1 MDTVAQ
7 PVLSQQLQSL
17 INGVELYSRRE
28 ILCTTSLPPSVPGV
42 YAWFFKDIPGTV
54 PADDCVTKGPLTLLY
69 VGISPDKIGKP
80 NSRQNLRRRIT
91 THFQGNAEGS
101 TLRRSLGVLLAQTSG
116 YPLRRVGSG
125 KRMTLTHSGEQWLDD
140 WMTENAFVCWLEH
153 QAPWEFEDELLGS
166 LSLPLNIKGNRDHPF
181 AKVLTEAR
189 IQAISNAREW
199 PIAVENNRRRKS
211 VE

>member
-1 MDTVAQ
+1 
-7 PVLSQQLQSL
+7 
-17 INGVELYSRRE
+17 
-28 ILCTTSLPPSVPGV
+28 
-42 YAWFFKDIPGTV
+42 
-54 PADDCVTKGPLTLLY
+54 
-69 VGISPDKIGKP
+69 
-80 NSRQNLRRRIT
+80 
-91 THFQGNAEGS
+91 
-101 TLRRSLGVLLAQTSG
+101 
-116 YPLRRVGSG
+116 
-125 KRMTLTHSGEQWLDD
+125 MTLTHSGEQWLDD

-166 LSLPLNIKGNRDHPF
+166 LYLPLNIKGNRDHPF